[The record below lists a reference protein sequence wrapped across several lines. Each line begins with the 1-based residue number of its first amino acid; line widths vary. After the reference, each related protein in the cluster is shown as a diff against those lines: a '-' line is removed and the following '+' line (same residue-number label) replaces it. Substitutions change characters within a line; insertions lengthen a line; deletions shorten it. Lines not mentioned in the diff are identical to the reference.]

1 MGNCVQKQGV
11 VQAISVQPVKAN
23 NYPTNP
29 NEDVNGE
36 YIWINMCI
44 SDKYLVFTQNKGY
57 RIVSDKEIKPYSNVW
72 LCKKRECLIET

>member
-1 MGNCVQKQGV
+1 MGNCVQKQSM
-11 VQAISVQPVKAN
+11 VQAISVQPIKTN

-44 SDKYLVFTQNKGY
+44 FGLICVYLIN
-57 RIVSDKEIKPYSNVW
+57 I
-72 LCKKRECLIET
+72 